1 MTITV
6 ELPSETAAS
15 LAAQAEACGLSVDA
29 FLQAVIAGQ
38 AAAWE
43 PVKSIQDLPRE
54 GEALDRAIDE
64 VFDTVPV
71 PPGVGQGAM
80 RRENWYR

>member
-15 LAAQAEACGLSVDA
+15 LAAQAEARGISVDA
-29 FLQAVIAGQ
+29 FLQAVISRE

-43 PVKSIQDLPRE
+43 PVKSIQELPRE
-54 GEALDRAIDE
+54 GDVPDRAIDE
-64 VFDTVPV
+64 VFDTVPL

-80 RRENWYR
+80 RREN